1 MHYLVHAN
9 DVPGRE
15 RELLDI
21 TRKYEEMA
29 PRNPHALHMP
39 THIYTRLGDWEGVI
53 RGNLKAADAALDHP
67 AGDRGQYVWDEFPHA
82 IEYLVY
88 AYLQKGAYGDAA
100 AQLDRLRNTRNLEP
114 SFKTAFH
121 LASTPARYALERRDW
136 DSAYALAARDPE
148 SLDWDRFP
156 WPEAIARFTHGLGA
170 AHLGRLPE
178 ARTAERRLQALET
191 GAGNAGEE
199 LFARSIEVLRLE
211 LGAWIAHVEGR
222 EEQSVARMRQAAELE
237 EATPKHAVTPAPTLP
252 AQELLGDLLMEQGK
266 QGEAFAAYR
275 RSLELYP
282 NRLNSLRGAA
292 AAEAAVR

>member
-1 MHYLVHAN
+1 
-9 DVPGRE
+9 
-15 RELLDI
+15 
-21 TRKYEEMA
+21 
-29 PRNPHALHMP
+29 
-39 THIYTRLGDWEGVI
+39 VI